1 MEKQKFYITTPI
13 YYPSDK
19 LHIGHT
25 YCTVATD
32 AMARYKRLTGC
43 DVLFLTGTDEHGQK
57 IEDKAKAAG
66 KTPKEFLDNIV
77 EGPQG
82 ILDLWKLMNISN
94 DRFIR
99 TTDDYHCQSIQKIF
113 RKMYDKGD
121 IYKGTYKGK
130 YCKPCES
137 FWTESQL
144 VDGKCP
150 DCGRE
155 VQDAEEEAYFFR
167 LSKYADRIQD
177 LLENTDFLQPRS
189 RVNEMVNNFIKPGLE
204 DLCVSRTSFTWG
216 IPVDFDPG
224 HVVYVWVD
232 ALFNYTTAL
241 GFLNSKY
248 DDYEKY
254 WPADVHIV
262 GKEIVRFHSIIWPAM
277 LMSMEMP
284 LPKHVFGHGW
294 LLLDGGKMSKSKG
307 NVVDPYLL
315 AQQFGVDALR
325 FFLLRTF
332 PFGSDGSFSNEL
344 LIQTINTDLANDLG
358 NLVSRTTAMVNKYF
372 GGRLPHGSGATDDEQ
387 QLSYIYQQARE
398 VGSGVELAFNFPEGD
413 PVKYDVE
420 LICAALDL
428 RDKYERDMEGFAP
441 HTALADTFRVIQRA
455 NKYIDETAPW
465 SLAKSMEQNG
475 DRLAHVLYNL
485 LEATRICGILLSP
498 FMPESCGKLFEQIGA
513 PRSCRD
519 WDSAGRWGVLPEGG
533 AVTKGE
539 NLFPR
544 VDAEKA
550 IAELEAAEEAARK
563 AALPP
568 LEIEPF
574 TEEKVDFDTFCKS
587 DFRAV
592 KVKDCQA
599 VKKSEKLLRFTLDDG
614 SGTDRQILSGIHK
627 FYEPEELIGKTLVAI
642 VNLPPRKMMGQ
653 ESCGMLLSAV
663 HTEKGEEKLHLIMVD
678 DAIPAGAKLC

>member
-1 MEKQKFYITTPI
+1 MGEKKKFYITTPI

-25 YCTVATD
+25 YCTVAAD
-32 AMARYKRLTGC
+32 AMARYKRLQGY
-43 DVLFLTGTDEHGQK
+43 DVMFLTGADEHGQK
-57 IEDKAKAAG
+57 IEDKAAAAG
-66 KTPKEFLDNIV
+66 ITPQQFVDNIV
-77 EGPQG
+77 TGDKG

-99 TTDDYHCQSIQKIF
+99 TTDDYHVKSIQKIF
-113 RKMYDKGD
+113 KKMHDKGD
-121 IYKGTYKGK
+121 IYKGKYVGK

-167 LSKYADRIQD
+167 LSKYAKPVQD
-177 LLENTDFLQPRS
+177 LLENTDFLEPRS

-241 GFLNSKY
+241 GFMNDKY
-248 DDYEKY
+248 DDYDKF
-254 WPADVHIV
+254 WPADVHFV

-277 LMSMEMP
+277 LMSMGMP
-284 LPKHVFGHGW
+284 LPKKVYGHGW

-315 AQQFGVDALR
+315 AEKFGTDALR

-332 PFGSDGSFSNEL
+332 PFGSDGNFSNEA
-344 LIQTINTDLANDLG
+344 LINTINVDLANDLG
-358 NLVSRTTAMVNKYF
+358 NLVSRTTAMVGKYF
-372 GGRLPHGSGATDDEQ
+372 GGKLPEAR
-387 QLSYIYQQARE
+387 QA
-398 VGSGVELAFNFPEGD
+398 D
-413 PVKYDVE
+413 
-420 LICAALDL
+420 ALDDDLLAQAKGL
-428 RDKYERDMEGFAP
+428 RDKYEAAMERYAFQD
-441 HTALADTFRVIQRA
+441 ALAEVFKVVARA

-465 SLAKSMEQNG
+465 ALAKDMDANG
-475 DRLAHVLYNL
+475 ARLATVMYNL
-485 LEATRICGILLSP
+485 LETTRICGVLLTP
-498 FMPESCGKLFEQIGA
+498 FMPESMTKLFAQIGA
-513 PRSCRD
+513 D
-519 WDSAGRWGVLPEGG
+519 EAGQTWESAAAWGALSQT
-533 AVTKGE
+533 ASVTKGE

-544 VDAEKA
+544 VDAEQA
-550 IAELEAAEEAARK
+550 IAELEAAAVAAKK
-563 AALPP
+563 AALPAV
-568 LEIEPF
+568 EVEPQ

-587 DFRAV
+587 DFRVV
-592 KVKDCQA
+592 KVKDCQP
-599 VKKSEKLLRFTLDDG
+599 VKKSNKLLCFTLDDG
-614 SGTDRQILSGIHK
+614 TGTDRQILSGIAAYYK
-627 FYEPEELIGKTLVAI
+627 PEELIGKSLVAI
-642 VNLPPRKMMGQ
+642 VNLPPRKMMGK
-653 ESCGMLLSAV
+653 ESNGMLISAV
-663 HTEKGEEKLHLIMVD
+663 HTEHGEEKLHLIMVD
-678 DAIPAGAKLC
+678 DAIPAGAKLG